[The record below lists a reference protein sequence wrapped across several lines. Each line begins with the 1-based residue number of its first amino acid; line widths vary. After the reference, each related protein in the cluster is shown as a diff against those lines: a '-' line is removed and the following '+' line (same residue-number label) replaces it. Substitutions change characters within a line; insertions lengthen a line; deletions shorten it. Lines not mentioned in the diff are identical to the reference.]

1 MSGGLRG
8 EKMKKKQTTDD
19 KITFASLAIHVSY
32 LKESPNLVGG
42 VGGQVVFRRIQVS
55 RTLILSLI

>member
-1 MSGGLRG
+1 
-8 EKMKKKQTTDD
+8 MKKKQTTDD

-32 LKESPNLVGG
+32 LKESPKLAGG